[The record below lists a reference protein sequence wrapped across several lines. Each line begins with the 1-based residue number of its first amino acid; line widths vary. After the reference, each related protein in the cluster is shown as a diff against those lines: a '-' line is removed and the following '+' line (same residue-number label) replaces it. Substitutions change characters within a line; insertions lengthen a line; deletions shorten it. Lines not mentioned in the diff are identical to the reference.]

1 MMKIDKIP
9 AFTLVEITIVL
20 LLSMMVIGIVSL
32 GYRHFEQYRS
42 LQRQSSVKLSEV
54 LLMHNRF
61 LNYFERAKII
71 EENTEEKQLIFK
83 DSVAFASCRFEEG
96 GIVFLQAGNKDT
108 LRMKIHNLII
118 RSVNNLH
125 LIDRLSFEL
134 GENEKL
140 LSFDYKKDYARALL
154 FNTKDLSDEY

>member
-1 MMKIDKIP
+1 MKIDKMP
-9 AFTLVEITIVL
+9 AFTLIEITIVL
-20 LLSMMVIGIVSL
+20 LLSMMVVGIVLL

-42 LQRQSSVKLSEV
+42 LQRQSAERLSEV

-61 LNYFERAKII
+61 LNYFDRATII

-83 DSVAFASCRFEEG
+83 DSVVFASCRFEED
-96 GIVFLQAGNKDT
+96 GIVFQQIEHSDT

-118 RSVNNLH
+118 RSIKNLR
-125 LIDRLSFEL
+125 IINRLSFEL
-134 GENEKL
+134 GENEEL
-140 LSFDYKKDYARALL
+140 IRFDYRKDYARALL

>member
-1 MMKIDKIP
+1 MKTNKIP

-20 LLSMMVIGIVSL
+20 LLSMMVIGIVLL

-42 LQRQSSVKLSEV
+42 LQRQNSEQLSEV

-83 DSVAFASCRFEEG
+83 DSLVFASCRFAEDE
-96 GIVFLQAGNKDT
+96 IAFQQAGNKDT
-108 LRMKIHNLII
+108 LRMRIHNLII
-118 RSVNNLH
+118 RSVNNLN

-140 LSFDYKKDYARALL
+140 IRFDYTKDYARALL
-154 FNTKDLSDEY
+154 FNTKDMSDEY